1 MIEDFGKIREVQI
14 VTGCQPEIGRLL
26 WLLEAARWRLKD
38 CLAGLDTTD
47 LDWQPAHG
55 DNIGTL
61 LYHIAA
67 IEVDWL
73 YEEVLQTPFPPEIIA
88 LFPFNVRDG
97 KGRLTAVTG
106 QSLEQHLHRLDA
118 CRAHLLTAYRAMS
131 LADFRRL
138 RQFEQYS
145 VTPEWVLHHLIQ
157 HETEHRGQIQ
167 EIISWR
173 TQHGRKDS

>member
-1 MIEDFGKIREVQI
+1 MIEDFGEIREVRI
-14 VTGCQPEIGRLL
+14 LDGCQPEIGRLL
-26 WLLEAARWRLKD
+26 WQLEATRWRLKE
-38 CLAGLDTTD
+38 CLEGLDTAV

-67 IEVDWL
+67 IETDWL
-73 YEEVLQTPFPPEIIA
+73 YVEVLQTPFPPEIIA
-88 LFPFNVRDG
+88 LFPFDVRDG
-97 KGRLTAVTG
+97 EGRLTAVTG
-106 QSLEQHLHRLDA
+106 QSLTQHLQRLDT
-118 CRAHLLTAYRAMS
+118 CRARLLTAYRAMS

-157 HETEHRGQIQ
+157 HETEHRGQILEALRMENMQQ
-167 EIISWR
+167 E
-173 TQHGRKDS
+173 